1 MNNIQPNTNLLDY
14 LPDWYKPVLDYQEI
28 LNAEIPSYQSAASYL
43 AQIHENMSLDEMET
57 SGCEEW
63 EKIFQIPVLPTDTL
77 QDRRDRIKNRLW
89 LHPPF
94 SERYIRQR
102 LDQLIGENLYTLTVE
117 NNNYRLILSAV
128 NVAQTFDS
136 ETIRFLN
143 TVKPAHIIL
152 DIIYLFNK
160 WGYIGGAVINASWVQ
175 GTVNNTGATSS
186 SSTRCRIGP
195 FKVTEFGVS
204 IKQAAS
210 DYLFFTSM
218 YSNLPANTANYIGY
232 GQTDAPS
239 AYMTEEDGAYM
250 RAVARYPDN
259 SAITPSD
266 ITGVDVLYGKAYKWG
281 DLSAKTWLDARED
294 DTL

>member
-1 MNNIQPNTNLLDY
+1 MNNITPNTNLMDY

-43 AQIHENMSLDEMET
+43 AQIHENMSVDEMGT

-63 EKIFQIPVLPTDTL
+63 EKIFQLPVLPTDTL

-117 NNNYRLILSAV
+117 NNNYRIVLSAV

-160 WGYIGGAVINASWVQ
+160 WGYIGGSLINVVWSQ
-175 GTVNNTGATSS
+175 GQISSGGNNSS
-186 SSTRCRIGP
+186 SSTRCRTGAFP
-195 FKVTEFGVS
+195 VGEFGIS
-204 IKQAAS
+204 TKQTGTT
-210 DYLFFTSM
+210 YYFIEKW
-218 YSNLPANTANYIGY
+218 YSNIPANSTNFISNGAANVY
-232 GQTDAPS
+232 S
-239 AYMTEEDGAYM
+239 AYTTEEDATYWRCVIREEPEGTL
-250 RAVARYPDN
+250 
-259 SAITPSD
+259 TPSD

-281 DLSAKTWLDARED
+281 DLSAKSWQDARED

>member
-43 AQIHENMSLDEMET
+43 AQIHENMSLDEMGT

-117 NNNYRLILSAV
+117 NNNYRIVLSAV

-175 GTVNNTGATSS
+175 GTVSSSGNTSG
-186 SSTRCRIGP
+186 SSTRCRTGP
-195 FKVTEFGVS
+195 FKVGAFGIA
-204 IKQAAS
+204 IKQS
-210 DYLFFTSM
+210 GTTYTFTEKW
-218 YSNLPANTANYIGY
+218 YSNLPATSANFISNGAEWESEPYTTADDATYYRAVIKY
-232 GQTDAPS
+232 PTDA
-239 AYMTEEDGAYM
+239 
-250 RAVARYPDN
+250 
-259 SAITPSD
+259 AITPPD

-281 DLSAKTWLDARED
+281 DMTAKTWLDARED